1 MPEHEVRGDRAVYD
15 IETEDPRGARRRRP
29 AADWGV
35 SEEIF
40 DRMPS
45 PRRRFRSSDAPPARR
60 ESHPREARE
69 VPEVEEPRG
78 RRFEPGPREDERPRR
93 RDLGAVRDAAAREA
107 AAREEALP
115 LEPTREF
122 VLTQD
127 VPAVEEPAR
136 REARRSGASPRGGVE
151 GRRTVVI
158 SGQASVGRRR
168 PAPSVP
174 ERIGP
179 RPDRLAAYAVAL
191 GLLLIIIALLSQ

>member
-1 MPEHEVRGDRAVYD
+1 MADHEVRGDRAVYD
-15 IETEDPRGARRRRP
+15 IEIEEPRGTRRRRP

-45 PRRRFRSSDAPPARR
+45 PRRRFRPSSEAAPARR
-60 ESHPREARE
+60 DSHP
-69 VPEVEEPRG
+69 
-78 RRFEPGPREDERPRR
+78 RRFEPVRDDAPEPRDAREPDEPRR
-93 RDLGAVRDAAAREA
+93 RNLEVVRAAAAREA
-107 AAREEALP
+107 AAREDALM
-115 LEPTREF
+115 LEPTVGAEES
-122 VLTQD
+122 V
-127 VPAVEEPAR
+127 AVEAR
-136 REARRSGASPRGGVE
+136 TAGFRSGDAPRGDARGDTRGGVP

-158 SGQASVGRRR
+158 NGQASLARRR
-168 PAPSVP
+168 PAPTVP